1 MLRALNNTLYDTQQH
16 VVRTEQHV
24 ARTKQHVARTRQ
36 RLAQV
41 VQRFVGQDKSLFIR
55 TPRRFRWVQDEYRI
69 AQNIAVSLITIPTSG
84 TNFPTAFKT
93 LHY

>member
-1 MLRALNNTLYDTQQH
+1 MHWNFTEVYDHLHALSDH
-16 VVRTEQHV
+16 F
-24 ARTKQHVARTRQ
+24 ARTRQ

-41 VQRFVGQDKSLFIR
+41 VQRFVGQESLFIR